1 MCRVLEVS
9 ESGYAAWRSRGESRH
24 RQEDQCL
31 TETIKTIHVQS
42 RGTYGTPRVQ
52 AELQAQDKRVSRARI
67 RRLMK
72 ASGLKVRQ
80 KRKFRNTTQPKHR
93 HPVAPHLLE
102 RKFTATRPNQ
112 KWTADITYLP
122 TTEGWLYLAVVLDLF
137 SRKVVGWAM
146 RETLHTEVV
155 LSALGPHPSTLG
167 FPTRNET
174 PGILTVFPRGFTPP
188 STSISHKG
196 GKHHEVV
203 SQSFQEVRAISGP
216 RSTQRIQVL
225 YLDQHPGYGNSV
237 SSLHGFIDKRLRIY
251 SGSRNPFAELYSG
264 VIASW
269 LGCDRPAIPRHR
281 KKQLLVVPHQHFS
294 HQCLTTRFLYAPE
307 HSNPIVVRH
316 LLHSLQRLDHLV
328 FHSVEP

>member
-1 MCRVLEVS
+1 MIYRFIFEHRRTFPITVMCRVLEVS
-9 ESGYAAWRSRGESRH
+9 ESGYAVWRSRGESRH

-146 RETLHTEVV
+146 QETLHTEVV
-155 LSALGPHPSTLG
+155 LSALEMAQS
-167 FPTRNET
+167 RRR
-174 PGILTVFPRGFTPP
+174 PRAG
-188 STSISHKG
+188 
-196 GKHHEVV
+196 
-203 SQSFQEVRAISGP
+203 
-216 RSTQRIQVL
+216 
-225 YLDQHPGYGNSV
+225 
-237 SSLHGFIDKRLRIY
+237 
-251 SGSRNPFAELYSG
+251 
-264 VIASW
+264 
-269 LGCDRPAIPRHR
+269 
-281 KKQLLVVPHQHFS
+281 
-294 HQCLTTRFLYAPE
+294 
-307 HSNPIVVRH
+307 
-316 LLHSLQRLDHLV
+316 LLHHSDQRAGPMGCRLAQDKACNMPASSTGKPL
-328 FHSVEP
+328 SGWQRCKA